1 MRARLQLV
9 LAVVAA
15 AACGWSW
22 VSARSSA
29 LVAPVADGQPATTSI
44 LYDPALISLALV
56 LAAVAGVLADGEL
69 GQPDP
74 QTAQALLLS
83 EGLAPCVHHLALK
96 AEPASCT
103 DAPAL

>member
-56 LAAVAGVLADGEL
+56 LAAVAGVLAVL
-69 GQPDP
+69 GMANLRRERPYTHTP
-74 QTAQALLLS
+74 
-83 EGLAPCVHHLALK
+83 
-96 AEPASCT
+96 
-103 DAPAL
+103 